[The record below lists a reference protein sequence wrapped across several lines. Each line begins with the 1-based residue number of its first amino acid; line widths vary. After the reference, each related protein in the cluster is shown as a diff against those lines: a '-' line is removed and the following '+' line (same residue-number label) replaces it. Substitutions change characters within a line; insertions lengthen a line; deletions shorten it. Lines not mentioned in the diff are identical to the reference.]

1 MNEMFILAL
10 LAAGGAAVCLAF
22 VKSDKPVISA
32 LKSAGCGV
40 GMLMAVNLTSAST
53 GCYIPV
59 NYLTSYI
66 AAVWSIP
73 GVIALLFTN
82 IIFV

>member
-10 LAAGGAAVCLAF
+10 LAAGGAAICLAF

-40 GMLMAVNLTSAST
+40 ENPYKGTYKRNHEGDYHATE
-53 GCYIPV
+53 
-59 NYLTSYI
+59 
-66 AAVWSIP
+66 
-73 GVIALLFTN
+73 
-82 IIFV
+82 